1 MLFSALMLCC
11 AWMIGRACGRLGGY
25 GALGAAACGLRWKD
39 QLKREKKAAALAAES
54 ALDTDVAVAAAAVQ
68 QQLDE
73 VSAAAA
79 TVQVAPEREAGEPW
93 QCQHCATR
101 NSFCHRPGPNGMGTL
116 CNGML

>member
-1 MLFSALMLCC
+1 
-11 AWMIGRACGRLGGY
+11 MIGRACGLLGGY

-39 QLKREKKAAALAAES
+39 QLKREKKTAALAAES